1 MRTRKHNRAL
11 KTKNGARLARAVSL
25 GSSRSLMRRE
35 EGVVDGADA
44 DEGNRR
50 AVMQCDGRVAATICD
65 RGTGDARRRIGKAG
79 QRGAVAAGL
88 AERGDRVVAAR
99 CRAIIPECFVAAG
112 KADRRR
118 SARHA
123 LDRIVSAAK
132 HRGVAAAGQDRVVA
146 RCRIEEGVG
155 GAAGDLLAGDA
166 SECFVAAGP
175 AVDRIAGT
183 APDRLV
189 AAGAADDRLTALAAI
204 DRLVAAAAA
213 DNGVAGTAADR
224 LVAAAAAA
232 DRVAGAAKDRFGAAA
247 AARDRLIAE
256 MSVEQLVEPGAAGQR
271 IA

>member
-1 MRTRKHNRAL
+1 MRTRKDNRAL

-65 RGTGDARRRIGKAG
+65 RGTGDARRRIGQAV
-79 QRGAVAAGL
+79 QRDAVAAGL

-99 CRAIIPECFVAAG
+99 CRAIVPECFVAAG

-132 HRGVAAAGQDRVVA
+132 HRGA
-146 RCRIEEGVG
+146 
-155 GAAGDLLAGDA
+155 
-166 SECFVAAGP
+166 P

-213 DNGVAGTAADR
+213 DNRVAGTAADR
-224 LVAAAAAA
+224 LVGAAAAA
-232 DRVAGAAKDRFGAAA
+232 DRVTGAAKERLVGAAA
-247 AARDRLIAE
+247 AH
-256 MSVEQLVEPGAAGQR
+256 
-271 IA
+271 

>member
-25 GSSRSLMRRE
+25 GPSRSLMRRE

-65 RGTGDARRRIGKAG
+65 RGTGDARRRIGQAV
-79 QRGAVAAGL
+79 QRDAIATGL
-88 AERGDRVVAAR
+88 AERGDRVVAAG
-99 CRAIIPECFVAAG
+99 CRAIVPECFVATG

-123 LDRIVSAAK
+123 WDRIVSAAK

-146 RCRIEEGVG
+146 RCRIEEGVR
-155 GAAGDLLAGDA
+155 GAAGDRLAGDA
-166 SECFVAAGP
+166 SECFVAAAP
-175 AVDRIAGT
+175 AVDRI
-183 APDRLV
+183 
-189 AAGAADDRLTALAAI
+189 
-204 DRLVAAAAA
+204 
-213 DNGVAGTAADR
+213 AGTAADR

-256 MSVEQLVEPGAAGQR
+256 MSVEELVEPGAAGER
-271 IA
+271 IAWRT